1 MKKSNSIIFAIVLL
15 FSLSS
20 LTFAQSGRRAISPGA
35 QNMGETV
42 TLKGEI
48 TNVLSPLYRYV
59 RLIATFKTNDKE
71 YTVHLGPIRY
81 WNRENLKL
89 EKGKVE
95 IIGEQEE
102 VDGQWQ
108 LYPSKII
115 QGKTTIVLVT
125 DSGFPKWANM
135 KFDKGRIGNRR
146 GGFNGGCGNCCG
158 RW

>member
-1 MKKSNSIIFAIVLL
+1 MKKSNSIIFTIVLL
-15 FSLSS
+15 FSLSF
-20 LTFAQSGRRAISPGA
+20 LTFAQSGRKAMSPRA
-35 QNMGETV
+35 QNRGETV

-48 TNVLSPLYRYV
+48 TNVISPLDRYV

-71 YTVHLGPIRY
+71 YTVHLGPVRY
-81 WNRENLKL
+81 WNQENLKL

-102 VDGQWQ
+102 VEGQWH

-115 QGKTTIVLVT
+115 QGKNTIALVT
-125 DSGFPKWANM
+125 DDGFPKWANM
-135 KFDKGRIGNRR
+135 RFGKGRMGYGR
-146 GGFNGGCGNCCG
+146 CGNCCG

>member
-1 MKKSNSIIFAIVLL
+1 MKKSNSIIFTIVLL
-15 FSLSS
+15 FSLSF
-20 LTFAQSGRRAISPGA
+20 LIFAQSGRRAMSPRA

-81 WNRENLKL
+81 WNQENLKL

-102 VDGQWQ
+102 VEGQWHPESSEQ
-108 LYPSKII
+108 ALKYATFLAW
-115 QGKTTIVLVT
+115 TTTRVVLCHNKQKRPRYVE
-125 DSGFPKWANM
+125 G
-135 KFDKGRIGNRR
+135 
-146 GGFNGGCGNCCG
+146 
-158 RW
+158 

>member
-1 MKKSNSIIFAIVLL
+1 MKRTISILL
-15 FSLSS
+15 ASILMLSMS
-20 LTFAQSGRRAISPGA
+20 TVIMAQSERRAMSPSA
-35 QNMGETV
+35 QKMGETV

-48 TNVLSPLYRYV
+48 TNVISPLYRYV

-81 WNRENLKL
+81 WNQENLKL
-89 EKGKVE
+89 EKGKVV

-102 VDGQWQ
+102 IEGQWH

-115 QGKTTIVLVT
+115 QGKNTIGLVT
-125 DSGFPKWANM
+125 DDGFTKWANM
-135 KFDKGRIGNRR
+135 RFGKGRMGNRR
-146 GGFNGGCGNCCG
+146 GGNCYG

>member
-1 MKKSNSIIFAIVLL
+1 MKRTISILL
-15 FSLSS
+15 ASILMLSMS
-20 LTFAQSGRRAISPGA
+20 TVIMAQSGRRAMSPSA
-35 QNMGETV
+35 QKMGETV

-48 TNVLSPLYRYV
+48 TNVISPLYRYV

-81 WNRENLKL
+81 WNQENLKL

-102 VDGQWQ
+102 IEGQWH

-115 QGKTTIVLVT
+115 QGKNTIGLVT
-125 DSGFPKWANM
+125 DDGFPKWANM
-135 KFDKGRIGNRR
+135 RFGKGRMGNRC
-146 GGFNGGCGNCCG
+146 GGNCCG

>member
-1 MKKSNSIIFAIVLL
+1 MKKSNSIIFTIVLL
-15 FSLSS
+15 FSLSF
-20 LTFAQSGRRAISPGA
+20 LTLAPSGRRAMSLRA
-35 QNMGETV
+35 QTLGEIV

-81 WNRENLKL
+81 WNQENLKL

-102 VDGQWQ
+102 VEGQWH

-115 QGKTTIVLVT
+115 QGKNTIGLVT
-125 DSGFPKWANM
+125 DDGFPKWANM
-135 KFDKGRIGNRR
+135 RFGKGRMGNRR
-146 GGFNGGCGNCCG
+146 GGNCCG